1 MEDVLDLYAQP
12 YDPQPYDRQ
21 QPVVVFDE
29 TNKQL
34 VQEVRMPLPPQVGQ
48 PARYDSEYARND
60 SEYAR
65 NGVANLFLLA
75 EPLAG
80 WRQVEVTAQRTKQDF
95 AQQMKA
101 LVDVHY
107 PQAEVIRVVL
117 DNLNTHTPVALYE
130 AFVPEEARR
139 LVQKLEFHYTPK
151 HGSWLNMA
159 EIELSVLARQC
170 LDRRIPDAQTLR
182 QEVAAWQHARNQQ
195 QAKIRW
201 CFDVTD
207 ARTKLKRLYPS
218 QP

>member
-12 YDPQPYDRQ
+12 YDPQR
-21 QPVVVFDE
+21 PVVVFDE

-34 VQEVRMPLPPQVGQ
+34 IREVRTPLPTQVGQ
-48 PARYDSEYARND
+48 PQRYDN
-60 SEYAR
+60 EYAR

-80 WRQVEVTAQRTKQDF
+80 WRQVEVTAQRTKSDF
-95 AQQMKA
+95 AQQMKT

-107 PQAEVIRVVL
+107 PQAEVIRIVL

-130 AFVPEEARR
+130 AFAPEEARR
-139 LVQKLEFHYTPK
+139 LVEKLEFHYTPK

-170 LDRRIPDAQTLR
+170 LDRRIPDAGTLQ
-182 QEVAAWQHARNQQ
+182 QEVAAWQQARNQQ
-195 QAKIRW
+195 QVKIKW
-201 CFDVTD
+201 CFKVAD

-218 QP
+218 LS